1 MARTYAEKTIKLLFG
16 AARRCAFPGCDVA
29 LVFEDRGLLTVVAEI
44 AHIRS
49 EKARGPRYDSTYP
62 SKLIN
67 SPENLLLLCGPH
79 HKPVDDHA
87 SAYPVDELLSWKA
100 RQVEDGIRRDV
111 SEQDVLRIVKHY
123 ELNQLGHEG
132 FEKVCQA
139 LAARMFGPD
148 EDPKRRRPRS
158 RPYDAAFDGRAA
170 EYPSVEAPWD
180 GFIIVEAFF
189 RYDSLNGAGRTA
201 DLTHRITRRFEFW
214 FDADARHKR
223 PDYVVFATNNS
234 LAVTR
239 DRGRSVASL
248 LDHYARKY
256 DLKAVE
262 LWDEGRITQLLDL
275 YPEVH
280 EAVHAMTASH
290 VLLGNLLE
298 PRTSSS

>member
-49 EKARGPRYDSTYP
+49 EKTKGPRYDSTYP

-87 SAYPVDELLSWKA
+87 SAYPVDELLRWKA
-100 RQVEDGIRRDV
+100 RQVEDGIRRAV

-123 ELNQLGHEG
+123 ELTQLGPEG
-132 FEKVCQA
+132 FEKACQA

-148 EDPKRRRPRS
+148 VDPKRQRPGS

-170 EYPSVEAPWD
+170 EYPSAEAPWD
-180 GFIIVEAFF
+180 GFIVLEAFF
-189 RYDSLNGAGRTA
+189 GYDSLSEPWRM
-201 DLTHRITRRFEFW
+201 THLKQRITRSFESW
-214 FDADARHKR
+214 FRPDSRHKR
-223 PDYVVFATNNS
+223 PDYVVLATNSS
-234 LAVTR
+234 LAAAR
-239 DRGRSVASL
+239 DGGSRSCSCSMTMRG
-248 LDHYARKY
+248 D
-256 DLKAVE
+256 
-262 LWDEGRITQLLDL
+262 
-275 YPEVH
+275 
-280 EAVHAMTASH
+280 TASR
-290 VLLGNLLE
+290 LPNSGTKAGS
-298 PRTSSS
+298 PSFSTSTRRCTRRSTP